1 MVPILAMILS
11 LVNIIRRVELSL
23 SPGHP
28 TLLLYCAGL
37 GAALTHCVLL
47 AAASKETVAAF
58 LFVASTAMQA
68 SPYPSTSPSPSPN
81 PNPNPNPNPMQAV
94 QVCMYCTLSAA
105 DLAVTLETH
114 LLRIS
119 LSESSALLGAQR
131 LAPLPLEASTAGF
144 G

>member
-11 LVNIIRRVELSL
+11 LVAMIRRVELSL

-81 PNPNPNPNPMQAV
+81 PNPIPNHAGRAGVHVLHPLRRRPRGDARDAP
-94 QVCMYCTLSAA
+94 AA
-105 DLAVTLETH
+105 RKLVEIA
-114 LLRIS
+114 R
-119 LSESSALLGAQR
+119 
-131 LAPLPLEASTAGF
+131 
-144 G
+144 

>member
-11 LVNIIRRVELSL
+11 LVNMIRRVELSL

-81 PNPNPNPNPMQAV
+81 PNPNPNPNHAGCAGVHVLHALRRRPRRDARDPP
-94 QVCMYCTLSAA
+94 AA
-105 DLAVTLETH
+105 NKLV
-114 LLRIS
+114 
-119 LSESSALLGAQR
+119 GV
-131 LAPLPLEASTAGF
+131 
-144 G
+144 